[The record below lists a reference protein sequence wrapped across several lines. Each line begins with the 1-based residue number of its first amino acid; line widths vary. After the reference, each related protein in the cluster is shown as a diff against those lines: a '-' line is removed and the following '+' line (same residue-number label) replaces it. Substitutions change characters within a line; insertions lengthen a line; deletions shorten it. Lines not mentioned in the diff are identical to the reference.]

1 MHCMRTKMNSQEI
14 FNIKDIKNII
24 IEYKIIF
31 ETIEKFKYCEIY
43 IKSISYNLTKKY
55 PRISIRDNTVYQL
68 TYHNQLFITNYE
80 NNNEYFL

>member
-1 MHCMRTKMNSQEI
+1 MNSQEI

-31 ETIEKFKYCEIY
+31 ETIEKFEYCKIDIEY
-43 IKSISYNLTKKY
+43 ISYNLTKKY
-55 PRISIRDNTVYQL
+55 PRISIRNNTIYQL
-68 TYHNQLFITNYE
+68 THHNKLFITNYE

>member
-1 MHCMRTKMNSQEI
+1 MNSQDI

-31 ETIEKFKYCEIY
+31 ETIEKFKYCKIDIE
-43 IKSISYNLTKKY
+43 SISYNLTKKY
-55 PRISIRDNTVYQL
+55 PRISIRNDTVYQL
-68 TYHNQLFITNYE
+68 THHNQLFITNYE